1 MKRKNIG
8 IIIGEAKLRIGEKK
22 VTTLTRKNME
32 IIGANIRRERL
43 LRRMSMEEL
52 SEILQLSTAFIGLIE
67 RGQRG
72 AKLANL
78 MKISEVFGI
87 TVNDLIY
94 NREPEVLEVREE
106 WEGHEQPIEQE
117 EFLRQ
122 QKKNAIMSLVYD
134 FSVEEMEFVIETIKG
149 LKTLKRNV
157 GKRNGEFDEFA
168 EALESSV
175 NY

>member
-1 MKRKNIG
+1 MDK
-8 IIIGEAKLRIGEKK
+8 AKLRMGEEI
-22 VTTLTRKNME
+22 VTTLSRKNME

-87 TVNDLIY
+87 TVNDLIH

-106 WEGHEQPIEQE
+106 WEGHEKPIEQE

-149 LKTLKRNV
+149 LKTLKRNTS
-157 GKRNGEFDEFA
+157 KKNGDFEES
-168 EALESSV
+168 LEVFEGSV

>member
-1 MKRKNIG
+1 
-8 IIIGEAKLRIGEKK
+8 
-22 VTTLTRKNME
+22 ME
-32 IIGANIRRERL
+32 TIGANIRRERL

-78 MKISEVFGI
+78 MKIAEVFGI

-94 NREPEVLEVREE
+94 SRDSDALEVREE
-106 WEGHEQPIEQE
+106 WEGHEKPIEQE
-117 EFLRQ
+117 DFMKQ

-134 FSVEEMEFVIETIKG
+134 FNVDEMEFVIETIKG
-149 LKTLKRNV
+149 LKTLKRAS
-157 GKRNGEFDEFA
+157 GKKGYGSDA
-168 EALESSV
+168 EEGDSV

>member
-1 MKRKNIG
+1 M
-8 IIIGEAKLRIGEKK
+8 
-22 VTTLTRKNME
+22 TSLTKKNME
-32 IIGANIRRERL
+32 TIGANIRRERM

-87 TVNDLIY
+87 TVNDLVY
-94 NREPEVLEVREE
+94 SKEPDIMEVREE
-106 WEGHEQPIEQE
+106 WEGHERPIEHR
-117 EFLRQ
+117 EFAKQ
-122 QKKNAIMSLVYD
+122 QKKNAILSLIYD
-134 FSVEEMEFVIETIKG
+134 FSIEELEFIIESIKG
-149 LKTLKRNV
+149 IKALKRSLTRSDSELE
-157 GKRNGEFDEFA
+157 GDEGGEDEG
-168 EALESSV
+168 V